1 MEAGMQN
8 VTCLFL
14 NHQTDEKTIDLIGTG
29 GADTS
34 RHVFTI
40 YKITKLCEA
49 SCYHRPL
56 IIIDKLAFD

>member
-34 RHVFTI
+34 RHVFTFI
-40 YKITKLCEA
+40 KLPNCVK
-49 SCYHRPL
+49 HL
-56 IIIDKLAFD
+56 VIIVH